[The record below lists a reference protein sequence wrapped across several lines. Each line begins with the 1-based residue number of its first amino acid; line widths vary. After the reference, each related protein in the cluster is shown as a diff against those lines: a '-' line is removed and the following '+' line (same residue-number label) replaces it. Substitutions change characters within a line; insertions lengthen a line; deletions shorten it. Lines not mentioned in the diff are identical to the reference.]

1 MGDDYLDDKI
11 GQYERKLKQAEK
23 AGKHHKAK
31 KYAEKLERLRAEA
44 AEQSTESDTDS
55 DDDGVDS
62 DDEADNSFALDEE
75 PDVAPRGLKL
85 QLRCVV
91 VIAGDGRAA
100 GILERVHL
108 MQLSVTHLERL
119 ARAAGEHDSVR
130 RLPGT
135 TEEGSLRDLE
145 LRAAI
150 LGYGPNSGDDSGR
163 VVVQPRAIAARARS
177 L

>member
-1 MGDDYLDDKI
+1 MSDYISEKI
-11 GQYERKLKQAEK
+11 EQYERKLKQAEK

-31 KYAEKLERLRAEA
+31 KYA
-44 AEQSTESDTDS
+44 
-55 DDDGVDS
+55 
-62 DDEADNSFALDEE
+62 
-75 PDVAPRGLKL
+75 
-85 QLRCVV
+85 
-91 VIAGDGRAA
+91 
-100 GILERVHL
+100 
-108 MQLSVTHLERL
+108 

-150 LGYGPNSGDDSGR
+150 LGYGLDAGDDSGR
-163 VVVQPRAIAARARS
+163 VVVQPRAIAARTRS

>member
-1 MGDDYLDDKI
+1 MSMVFSLF
-11 GQYERKLKQAEK
+11 
-23 AGKHHKAK
+23 
-31 KYAEKLERLRAEA
+31 
-44 AEQSTESDTDS
+44 S
-55 DDDGVDS
+55 
-62 DDEADNSFALDEE
+62 
-75 PDVAPRGLKL
+75 KL

-108 MQLSVTHLERL
+108 MQLSVDHLERL

-150 LGYGPNSGDDSGR
+150 LGYGPDAGDDSGR
-163 VVVQPRAIAARARS
+163 VVVQPRAIAARTRS

>member
-1 MGDDYLDDKI
+1 MSDYISEKI
-11 GQYERKLKQAEK
+11 EQYERKLKQAEK
-23 AGKHHKAK
+23 AGKHNKAK
-31 KYAEKLERLRAEA
+31 KYQEKLERLVF
-44 AEQSTESDTDS
+44 SLFS
-55 DDDGVDS
+55 
-62 DDEADNSFALDEE
+62 
-75 PDVAPRGLKL
+75 KL

-119 ARAAGEHDSVR
+119 AKAAGEHDSVR

-135 TEEGSLRDLE
+135 TEGSLRDLE

-150 LGYGPNSGDDSGR
+150 LGYGPDAGDDSPLPL
-163 VVVQPRAIAARARS
+163 VQPRAVAMRTRS

>member
-1 MGDDYLDDKI
+1 MSMVFSLF
-11 GQYERKLKQAEK
+11 
-23 AGKHHKAK
+23 
-31 KYAEKLERLRAEA
+31 
-44 AEQSTESDTDS
+44 S
-55 DDDGVDS
+55 
-62 DDEADNSFALDEE
+62 
-75 PDVAPRGLKL
+75 KL

-108 MQLSVTHLERL
+108 MQLSVDHLERL

-130 RLPGT
+130 RLPGAT
-135 TEEGSLRDLE
+135 EGSLRDLE

-163 VVVQPRAIAARARS
+163 VVVQPRAIATRTRS

>member
-1 MGDDYLDDKI
+1 MSMVFSLF
-11 GQYERKLKQAEK
+11 
-23 AGKHHKAK
+23 
-31 KYAEKLERLRAEA
+31 
-44 AEQSTESDTDS
+44 S
-55 DDDGVDS
+55 
-62 DDEADNSFALDEE
+62 
-75 PDVAPRGLKL
+75 KL

-91 VIAGDGRAA
+91 VIASNGTAA

-135 TEEGSLRDLE
+135 TTEGSLRDLE

-150 LGYGPNSGDDSGR
+150 LGYGPTSGDDSGR
-163 VVVQPRAIAARARS
+163 VVVQPRAIATRTRS

>member
-1 MGDDYLDDKI
+1 MSTYIYSNSRVLR
-11 GQYERKLKQAEK
+11 YERKLKQAEK
-23 AGKHHKAK
+23 AGKHNKAK

-44 AEQSTESDTDS
+44 AEQETESDSDS
-55 DDDGVDS
+55 DDDDIDS

-75 PDVAPRGLKL
+75 PDVAPRGLKG
-85 QLRCVV
+85 
-91 VIAGDGRAA
+91 A
-100 GILERVHL
+100 
-108 MQLSVTHLERL
+108 SKLERL

-135 TEEGSLRDLE
+135 TEGSLRDLE

-163 VVVQPRAIAARARS
+163 VVVQPRAIATRTRS

>member
-1 MGDDYLDDKI
+1 MPSPPT
-11 GQYERKLKQAEK
+11 
-23 AGKHHKAK
+23 
-31 KYAEKLERLRAEA
+31 A
-44 AEQSTESDTDS
+44 A
-55 DDDGVDS
+55 
-62 DDEADNSFALDEE
+62 AD
-75 PDVAPRGLKL
+75 APMSMVFSLFSKL

-108 MQLSVTHLERL
+108 MQLSVDHLERL

-135 TEEGSLRDLE
+135 TEGSLRDLE

-150 LGYGPNSGDDSGR
+150 LGYGPDAGDDSPLPL
-163 VVVQPRAIAARARS
+163 VQPRAVAMRTRS

>member
-1 MGDDYLDDKI
+1 MGDDYVDEKI
-11 GQYERKLKQAEK
+11 EQYERKLKQAEK

-44 AEQSTESDTDS
+44 AEQDTDSDTDS
-55 DDDGVDS
+55 DDDDIV
-62 DDEADNSFALDEE
+62 
-75 PDVAPRGLKL
+75 
-85 QLRCVV
+85 
-91 VIAGDGRAA
+91 
-100 GILERVHL
+100 
-108 MQLSVTHLERL
+108 QLSVTHLERL

-135 TEEGSLRDLE
+135 TEGSLRDLE

-150 LGYGPNSGDDSGR
+150 LGYGPDAGDDSPLPL
-163 VVVQPRAIAARARS
+163 VQPRAVAMRTRS

>member
-1 MGDDYLDDKI
+1 MSMVFSLF
-11 GQYERKLKQAEK
+11 
-23 AGKHHKAK
+23 
-31 KYAEKLERLRAEA
+31 
-44 AEQSTESDTDS
+44 S
-55 DDDGVDS
+55 
-62 DDEADNSFALDEE
+62 
-75 PDVAPRGLKL
+75 KL

-91 VIAGDGRAA
+91 VIASNGTAA

-135 TEEGSLRDLE
+135 TVTEGSLRDLE

-150 LGYGPNSGDDSGR
+150 LGYGPDAGDDSGR
-163 VVVQPRAIAARARS
+163 VVVQPRAIAMRTRS